1 MRKDPMA
8 YPSKVNPITTA
19 SQYGLMQAIAHG
31 GILRQ
36 DFDISPEVA
45 REMIEKTPRR
55 LRSKFAAELAERRY
69 DMRRANAAAEFE
81 KLNSFL
87 GVYNGKV
94 YYYYE
99 DTERIQGVPIKK
111 IGAWGDSDVS
121 YDDRLDWKHASQSR
135 TGDTRVIRVQWA
147 GGTQEFVV
155 YSNDILKTLVEKP
168 KKTKTT
174 KPKSVPTYKGHYYT
188 RISTSFGMR
197 YIAARKL
204 ENLREGEEDFNAK
217 TKDVLFHQIDEYGQ
231 SNGNP
236 GNRSAESL
244 SEEWHGREPVDVL
257 DYEEREE
264 YESDGAVLAELEE
277 LRVILENGEETVN
290 VEFGDMPMLV
300 ANVATETLEIV
311 GGDQVLEFGKG
322 WDTSKSE
329 VVVGHVYLIAY
340 KTDKHHL
347 EGSTGKHESYEHFFG
362 EEYYK
367 SRGYK
372 VADYEDSDDFF
383 QDILEDGI
391 VDDAIQECYLP
402 TMVYDTVNS
411 KIKLVG
417 GRYTIEDV
425 GLRD

>member
-1 MRKDPMA
+1 MA

-36 DFDISPEVA
+36 DFEITPEVA
-45 REMIEKTPRR
+45 REMIEKTPRK

-69 DMRRANAAAEFE
+69 DMRTANVTYGRVNRYADSHGIRLERVRPLP
-81 KLNSFL
+81 K
-87 GVYNGKV
+87 NGHSKYFNIDSKEYFKTWRDV
-94 YYYYE
+94 
-99 DTERIQGVPIKK
+99 VKK
-111 IGAWGDSDVS
+111 YG
-121 YDDRLDWKHASQSR
+121 
-135 TGDTRVIRVQWA
+135 
-147 GGTQEFVV
+147 
-155 YSNDILKTLVEKP
+155 P
-168 KKTKTT
+168 
-174 KPKSVPTYKGHYYT
+174 
-188 RISTSFGMR
+188 
-197 YIAARKL
+197 
-204 ENLREGEEDFNAK
+204 ENKA
-217 TKDVLFHQIDEYGQ
+217 
-231 SNGNP
+231 NP

-257 DYEEREE
+257 DYEEKEE

-391 VDDAIQECYLP
+391 VDDAIQEGYLP